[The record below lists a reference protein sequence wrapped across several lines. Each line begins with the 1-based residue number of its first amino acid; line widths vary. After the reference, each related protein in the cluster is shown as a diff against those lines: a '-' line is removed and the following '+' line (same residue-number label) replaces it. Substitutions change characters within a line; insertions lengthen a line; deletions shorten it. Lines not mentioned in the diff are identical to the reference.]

1 MVIGAAP
8 LEFAMGVGEE
18 WKPRYRVTAALVI
31 AKDQVGRLHHC
42 YRNSRIAWLNDQQR
56 QHFLNKGLVEL
67 IDEAEAPTLPAPE
80 RVSEC
85 VNMLA
90 RLGVPLT
97 AGRPAAQ
104 QALRDAGGKYSTEV
118 IASAVRYRKLMA
130 PADPDDEQYP
140 VIVAS

>member
-1 MVIGAAP
+1 MVMGAVP
-8 LEFAMGVGEE
+8 LDYSMGVAEE

-42 YRNSRIAWLNDQQR
+42 YRDSRIAWLNDEQR
-56 QHFLNKGLVEL
+56 QHFLNKKLVEL

-85 VNMLA
+85 VNALA

-104 QALRDAGGKYSTEV
+104 QALRGAGGKYSTEV
-118 IASAVRYRKLMA
+118 VASAVRHRKLMA
-130 PADPDDEQYP
+130 PADTDAEDYP
-140 VIVAS
+140 VTVAG

>member
-1 MVIGAAP
+1 
-8 LEFAMGVGEE
+8 MGVAEE

-31 AKDQVGRLHHC
+31 ARDQVGRLHHC
-42 YRNSRIAWLNDQQR
+42 YRDSRIAWLNDEQR

-67 IDEAEAPTLPAPE
+67 IDEAEAPTLAAPE

-85 VNMLA
+85 VNALA

-118 IASAVRYRKLMA
+118 IARAVRHRKLKA
-130 PADPDDEQYP
+130 PANPDAEEYP
-140 VIVAS
+140 VIVAG